1 MGLAS
6 RSCVHRVLIYII
18 VRKHL
23 CMLADEEVLATA
35 GHALLGSFIAVSTS
49 CLLSKGHDKLPPNQ
63 ADDIAFC

>member
-1 MGLAS
+1 
-6 RSCVHRVLIYII
+6 
-18 VRKHL
+18 
-23 CMLADEEVLATA
+23 MLADEEVSATA